1 MYLHVSS
8 TSAWNIYVKSK
19 IRSEQQIIE
28 EDNWAESND

>member
-8 TSAWNIYVKSK
+8 TSAWNIYVKYK

-28 EDNWAESND
+28 DNWAESND